1 MNIEIDTHSHTLA
14 SGHAYNTIRE
24 MAASASGK
32 GLKGLAITDH
42 ADRKSVV

>member
-24 MAASASGK
+24 MAASAALDLARRCILEQCKGK
-32 GLKGLAITDH
+32 
-42 ADRKSVV
+42 